1 MTDTFQQLLQFAPF
15 PTLAELVLRFV
26 IFIVADLLPSFG
38 AIYLIYFLL
47 TLPMRRNERARLF
60 LDLLELG
67 LKEGR
72 TPEAAVRDASAS
84 HDSSLGIR
92 FHLLAACL
100 ETGASLSEALEEV
113 PRLVPPQIKAML
125 QTG

>member
-38 AIYLIYFLL
+38 AIYLLYFLL

-60 LDLLELG
+60 LDLVELG
-67 LKEGR
+67 LKEGQ
-72 TPEAAVRDASAS
+72 TPEYAIVNAASS
-84 HDSSLGIR
+84 NDSSLGVR
-92 FHLLAACL
+92 FHLLAVHL
-100 ETGASLSEALEEV
+100 QNGTRLSAALDQV
-113 PRLVPPQIKAML
+113 PRLLPPQAIAML
-125 QTG
+125 

>member
-26 IFIVADLLPSFG
+26 IFILADLLPSFG

-60 LDLLELG
+60 LDLVQLG

-72 TPEAAVRDASAS
+72 TPEGAIVEAASSRDR
-84 HDSSLGIR
+84 SLGVR
-92 FHLLAACL
+92 FHLLPPYPPA
-100 ETGASLSEALEEV
+100 GM
-113 PRLVPPQIKAML
+113 PRTHSPQ
-125 QTG
+125 